1 MNTTII
7 TPHQFQPL
15 KRDRPGKSQTDPVCH
30 MMVAPDPYRRIEH
43 GGRDFYFCSDKCM
56 GKFRA
61 NPAAFV
67 GDSSKPEASTV
78 SLMELSIP
86 VPCTRKSGS
95 HRREI
100 APSVG

>member
-1 MNTTII
+1 M
-7 TPHQFQPL
+7 
-15 KRDRPGKSQTDPVCH
+15 K
-30 MMVAPDPYRRIEH
+30 VAPDPYRRIEH

-67 GDSSKPEASTV
+67 GDSSKPEASTA
-78 SLMELSIP
+78 P
-86 VPCTRKSGS
+86 VDGTIYTCPMHPQVRQR
-95 HRREI
+95 RREI